1 MQDSNDLEKLLQGR
15 VTESMILRVGRSKFG
30 RNLWLLS
37 YPGKIQKS
45 LSYVYRPDEKIME
58 RDGFVPGQSFSAP
71 GFVEAFLSYVKL
83 IMAPDFILDEKKVEA
98 SKKHIRIE
106 AEVLEDGVMEGR
118 KTFANMNK
126 YLKMAI
132 SGNFGNMLSVVIAS
146 LLLPFLPLKPV
157 HILVQNILNDFAQLG
172 MPFDNVE
179 PEYVEKPKKWNV
191 TGIRKFMVYF
201 GLLSTVL
208 DVLCFGVLWFVFR
221 YDDPSVAEF
230 FQCGWFMF
238 GVISQ
243 TMVIHTIRT
252 HKIPFIGANASL
264 QLYVSNIAVVII
276 TLVIGM
282 TDISGIFDMG
292 KVPGIYGLWMLL
304 LLLIYLI
311 MAQIMKKIYIKV
323 NKEWI

>member
-1 MQDSNDLEKLLQGR
+1 
-15 VTESMILRVGRSKFG
+15 
-30 RNLWLLS
+30 
-37 YPGKIQKS
+37 
-45 LSYVYRPDEKIME
+45 
-58 RDGFVPGQSFSAP
+58 
-71 GFVEAFLSYVKL
+71 
-83 IMAPDFILDEKKVEA
+83 
-98 SKKHIRIE
+98 
-106 AEVLEDGVMEGR
+106 
-118 KTFANMNK
+118 
-126 YLKMAI
+126 
-132 SGNFGNMLSVVIAS
+132 
-146 LLLPFLPLKPV
+146 
-157 HILVQNILNDFAQLG
+157 
-172 MPFDNVE
+172 
-179 PEYVEKPKKWNV
+179 
-191 TGIRKFMVYF
+191 
-201 GLLSTVL
+201 
-208 DVLCFGVLWFVFR
+208 
-221 YDDPSVAEF
+221 VAEF

-252 HKIPFIGANASL
+252 HKTPFIGANASL

>member
-1 MQDSNDLEKLLQGR
+1 VGISVDTAVDIAKEVADIILLEKDLQ
-15 VTESMILRVGRSKFG
+15 
-30 RNLWLLS
+30 
-37 YPGKIQKS
+37 
-45 LSYVYRPDEKIME
+45 
-58 RDGFVPGQSFSAP
+58 
-71 GFVEAFLSYVKL
+71 
-83 IMAPDFILDEKKVEA
+83 
-98 SKKHIRIE
+98 
-106 AEVLEDGVMEGR
+106 VLEDGVMEGR

-252 HKIPFIGANASL
+252 HKIPFIGANAST
-264 QLYVSNIAVVII
+264 QLYISNIAVVII